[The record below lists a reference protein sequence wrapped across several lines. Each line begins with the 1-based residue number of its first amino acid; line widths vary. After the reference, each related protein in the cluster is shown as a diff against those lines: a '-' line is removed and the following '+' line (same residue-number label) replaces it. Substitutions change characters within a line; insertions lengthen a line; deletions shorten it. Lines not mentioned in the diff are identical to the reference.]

1 MQGRALIIEDTETL
15 AKFIGHRP
23 CRRGRHRHLHAG
35 HGGIEGTRIKKASW
49 PGINVVAMSAGLDAR
64 ITPAKALMAARVTGA
79 DADIPKPF
87 DSETLLGAVE
97 RRVE

>member
-1 MQGRALIIEDTETL
+1 
-15 AKFIGHRP
+15 
-23 CRRGRHRHLHAG
+23 
-35 HGGIEGTRIKKASW
+35 
-49 PGINVVAMSAGLDAR
+49 MSAGLDAR

-87 DSETLLGAVE
+87 DSETLLGVVE